1 MKREWIIDACSGKCI
16 DVTEG
21 QRITVVDLEGGQVV
35 DFFAVSAKDTS
46 EFLSTGVTIDCNESL
61 RLHVGDLVYSNLYRP
76 MFQILSDDVGEH
88 DLLHPCCRKEMYDF
102 FYQKETFL
110 QDQMFRDHV
119 RRVSV
124 GVRLQF
130 LGDDFRNVGF
140 FRQGFRFH
148 ADERNDR
155 NL

>member
-88 DLLHPCCRKEMYDF
+88 DLLHPCCLLF
-102 FYQKETFL
+102 FMLYWSVWIL
-110 QDQMFRDHV
+110 LFRTV
-119 RRVSV
+119 VSV
-124 GVRLQF
+124 LAFIRLPPPLYSSLAMGAAF
-130 LGDDFRNVGF
+130 GEPGGSVVS
-140 FRQGFRFH
+140 
-148 ADERNDR
+148 
-155 NL
+155 

>member
-46 EFLSTGVTIDCNESL
+46 EFLSTGATIDCNESL

-76 MFQILSDDVGEH
+76 MFQILSHDVGEH

-102 FYQKETFL
+102 FYQNGNE
-110 QDQMFRDHV
+110 
-119 RRVSV
+119 RRKLHARKNHRR
-124 GVRLQF
+124 RLK
-130 LGDDFRNVGF
+130 
-140 FRQGFRFH
+140 
-148 ADERNDR
+148 
-155 NL
+155 

>member
-1 MKREWIIDACSGKCI
+1 MKRDWIIDACSGKCI

-61 RLHVGDLVYSNLYRP
+61 RLHIGDLVYSNLYRP
-76 MFQILSDDVGEH
+76 MFQILSHDVGEH

-102 FYQKETFL
+102 FYQNGSGY
-110 QDQMFRDHV
+110 FRKSDCASRPF
-119 RRVSV
+119 RRHENRVLCRS
-124 GVRLQF
+124 GRKACLS
-130 LGDDFRNVGF
+130 R
-140 FRQGFRFH
+140 
-148 ADERNDR
+148 
-155 NL
+155 